1 MLPEHRVTLLPS
13 HILSYPSF
21 SSCVYIP
28 TTIDRSAVHLLSQRL
43 KTSISLSRQP
53 IKRSED
59 YNYPR
64 KIDKLGYSDCNYA
77 TRPRLYDNL
86 TDTPNPCIS
95 WPISRAINNNINRS
109 VGQIISNG
117 GQRLYGTSD
126 NFAIIS
132 LARQA
137 NTSEY
142 APRYARH
149 WDIRIFRA
157 SFAGYVEGYTWLGL
171 IG

>member
-1 MLPEHRVTLLPS
+1 MSFCYLNIGSLYCHLIFYPILLF
-13 HILSYPSF
+13 LL
-21 SSCVYIP
+21 VYIP

-43 KTSISLSRQP
+43 KTSISTTYQ
-53 IKRSED
+53 RSED

-109 VGQIISNG
+109 VDQIISNG
-117 GQRLYGTSD
+117 GERLYGPSD
-126 NFAIIS
+126 KFAIVS

-137 NTSEY
+137 NTSKY
-142 APRYARH
+142 TPRYARH

-157 SFAGYVEGYTWLGL
+157 AFAGYVEGHTWLGL